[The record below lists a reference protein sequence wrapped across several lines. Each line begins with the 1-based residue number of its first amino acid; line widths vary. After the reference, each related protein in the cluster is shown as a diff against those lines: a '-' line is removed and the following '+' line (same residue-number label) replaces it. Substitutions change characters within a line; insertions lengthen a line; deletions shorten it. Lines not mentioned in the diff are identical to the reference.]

1 MTCCPAL
8 VRCLTGFCQCGATAP
23 DAKFRLAF
31 EPSLCFYPSGARV
44 VWLVPDWEGIHLT
57 KDRECRSPRHC
68 RSRALQRDVF
78 VGCGVGE
85 AGDQLETGLADS
97 WSDAIEEAQEPNR
110 RVDRPFVDEPLH
122 LLEDCCAFFVV
133 ELDRLLLEQLVDV
146 GVTAIGVSAALD
158 IERFHSGRR
167 IAERT
172 TAAVD
177 DV

>member
-1 MTCCPAL
+1 MTCCPAP
-8 VRCLTGFCQCGATAP
+8 VRCPTGLLPVRRYCARCKVPAGVRAISLLLPVRSARSLTRETPIGPPA
-23 DAKFRLAF
+23 
-31 EPSLCFYPSGARV
+31 
-44 VWLVPDWEGIHLT
+44 GIHLT

-68 RSRALQRDVF
+68 RSRAVQRDVF

-97 WSDAIEEAQEPNR
+97 WSDPIEKAQEPDR

-158 IERFHSGRR
+158 VERFHSGRR
-167 IAERT
+167 IAE
-172 TAAVD
+172 
-177 DV
+177 